1 MGKQPRG
8 KVISMTVELLP
19 EDEKLV
25 EERLLSGA
33 FRSVG
38 ELIHRA
44 LVSLPAAEPALAEPI
59 EPAKNLV
66 ELFADSPLKGLDLNL
81 ERDHDERLLDVV
93 DSLLAATAT
102 QHNLTVVTRN
112 GRHFFGVGVTV
123 LNPWDEA

>member
-1 MGKQPRG
+1 MRASPLRRKA
-8 KVISMTVELLP
+8 ISVTIELLP

-25 EERLLSGA
+25 EEKLLSGA

-44 LVSLPAAEPALAEPI
+44 LVSLPSAEPALAKPI

-81 ERDHDERLLDVV
+81 ERDPDYGRDVE
-93 DSLLAATAT
+93 L
-102 QHNLTVVTRN
+102 
-112 GRHFFGVGVTV
+112 
-123 LNPWDEA
+123 